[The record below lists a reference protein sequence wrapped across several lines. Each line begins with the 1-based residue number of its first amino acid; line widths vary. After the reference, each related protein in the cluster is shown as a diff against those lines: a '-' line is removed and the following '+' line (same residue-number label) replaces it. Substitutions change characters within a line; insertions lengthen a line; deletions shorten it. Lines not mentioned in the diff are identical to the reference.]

1 MLTDSKTKV
10 DTNKCIKILGIFS
23 NITTPRLFRALS
35 AIQKSYMK
43 QNMII
48 SAQQSP
54 DRQPGR
60 HTGLPL
66 PNPSFDSR
74 YACRGGPMC
83 PPFYLRLP
91 ASLFCIAPVS
101 MLRFLNPF
109 NFQHDVFLFDPV
121 DSLHTAICGGSIKKG
136 DGFSRKIFV
145 GQVFSARINR
155 GH

>member
-1 MLTDSKTKV
+1 MFLP
-10 DTNKCIKILGIFS
+10 G
-23 NITTPRLFRALS
+23 
-35 AIQKSYMK
+35 AIQKSYIG
-43 QNMII
+43 QNVII
-48 SAQQSP
+48 SVQQSLNRRIAESPNRRIAESP

>member
-1 MLTDSKTKV
+1 MLPHVFTGGNTKKLHR
-10 DTNKCIKILGIFS
+10 TKCDH
-23 NITTPRLFRALS
+23 FRT
-35 AIQKSYMK
+35 AIAESPDRR
-43 QNMII
+43 I
-48 SAQQSP
+48 AESP

-66 PNPSFDSR
+66 PNPSFDAR